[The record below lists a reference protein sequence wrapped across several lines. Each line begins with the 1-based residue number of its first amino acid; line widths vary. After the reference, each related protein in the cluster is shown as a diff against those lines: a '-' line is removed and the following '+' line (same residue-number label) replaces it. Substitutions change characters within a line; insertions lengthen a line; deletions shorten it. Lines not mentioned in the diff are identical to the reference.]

1 MTRPDHPRNY
11 PIAVG
16 DLNNLVKIDKN
27 TQNIYG
33 SAESYVSLYQS
44 YLDTFKNRLQAC
56 INNNIL
62 VYYKTRQLS
71 FP

>member
-1 MTRPDHPRNY
+1 MAGSDNSRNY
-11 PIAVG
+11 PLTID

-27 TQNIYG
+27 AQNIYG
-33 SAESYVSLYQS
+33 SVSSYVSLYQS
-44 YLDTFKNRLQAC
+44 YVDTFKNRLQAC

-62 VYYKTRQLS
+62 IYYKTRQLS